1 MSRARSA
8 TALALSVAA
17 VVWTVGAL
25 AQESLFPRPAELEP
39 AVQFWTRVYTEVDT
53 HSGFIHDD
61 LRLDIVYETIKVA
74 EDLSTRE
81 RRRHIEHA
89 IDTYEAI
96 LNRLG
101 SGAREHLSDEEQRV
115 LALFPAGTP
124 NAEFKA
130 AADRVRFQLG
140 QSDRFRT
147 GLVRSGTWKQYIY
160 DVLDKHGLPRELA
173 SLPHVESS
181 FDPTAYSKVGAAGM
195 WQFTRSTGA
204 RYMQIDHVVDE
215 RRDPFLATDA
225 AARLLEDNFSVV
237 QTWPLALTAYNHGLE
252 GMRRAVV
259 QQGTTDIVTIINK
272 YQSRSFQFAS
282 RNYYTAFLAA
292 LDIDTH
298 PERYFPGISVRPP
311 SDTAVVLVP
320 DFVKP
325 RKLADAL
332 NLREGVLQE
341 LNPALMDTVWSG
353 SKYVPKGFRL
363 RVPRATAAVADE
375 LLAALDKGERY
386 ASQVLDNQHR
396 VRGGDTLSEI
406 ATQYHVSLAALMRA
420 NNLSGRETIRV
431 GQVINL
437 PTGAQ
442 GGAPVATLLASND
455 REAPEP
461 EAKPPASAMLPAGAS
476 GTYTVRG
483 GDSIEKIAK
492 RLKMSQQSLLAAN
505 SLSSTDKILAGQTLR
520 VPGNSEIATVGLV
533 AANTPATPPE
543 LVAAAAVA
551 VVAPA
556 TSPFEGPLQEDELE
570 AALTPAVSAD
580 GKPSAPDDAG
590 QGETE
595 GTAENALA
603 STQPELAAD
612 PSDYSVSAGSQ
623 ITVQALETLGHYA
636 DWLNL
641 PTQKLRDLNHIKA
654 REAVVIGQAL
664 TLDFSKVDAPTF
676 EQRRRMYQQQ
686 RQDEFFAA
694 YQIED
699 VASHVIKPGESLW
712 VLAERTYKVP
722 VWLLRQYNPD
732 LNLDRV
738 TPGIVVKFPKLRAVD
753 SDSAAGASATT
764 PQTVADRSN

>member
-461 EAKPPASAMLPAGAS
+461 EAKPPASAVLPAGAS

-641 PTQKLRDLNHIKA
+641 PTQKLRDLNHIRA

-738 TPGIVVKFPKLRAVD
+738 MPGVVVKFPKLRMVD
-753 SDSAAGASATT
+753 SDSAAQPAPATV
-764 PQTVADRSN
+764 QTIADRAN

>member
-8 TALALSVAA
+8 TALTLTVAA

>member
-1 MSRARSA
+1 L
-8 TALALSVAA
+8 TVAA

>member
-1 MSRARSA
+1 
-8 TALALSVAA
+8 LSVAA

-461 EAKPPASAMLPAGAS
+461 EAKPPASAVLPAGAS

-738 TPGIVVKFPKLRAVD
+738 MPGVVVKFPKLRMVD
-753 SDSAAGASATT
+753 SDSAAQPAPATV
-764 PQTVADRSN
+764 QTIADRAN

>member
-461 EAKPPASAMLPAGAS
+461 EAKPPASAVLPAGAS

-738 TPGIVVKFPKLRAVD
+738 MPGVVVKFPKLRMVD
-753 SDSAAGASATT
+753 SDSAAQPAPATV
-764 PQTVADRSN
+764 QTIADRAN

>member
-1 MSRARSA
+1 L
-8 TALALSVAA
+8 TVAA

-25 AQESLFPRPAELEP
+25 AQESLFPRPAQLEP

-96 LNRLG
+96 LNKLG
-101 SGAREHLSDEEQRV
+101 SGTREHLSDEEQRV

>member
-1 MSRARSA
+1 
-8 TALALSVAA
+8 LSVAA

-96 LNRLG
+96 LNKLG
-101 SGAREHLSDEEQRV
+101 SGTREHLSDEEQRV
-115 LALFPAGTP
+115 LALFPDVTS

-461 EAKPPASAMLPAGAS
+461 EAKPPASAVLPAGAS

>member
-8 TALALSVAA
+8 TALTLTVAA
-17 VVWTVGAL
+17 VVWTVVAL

-39 AVQFWTRVYTEVDT
+39 AVQFWTRVYTDVDT

-437 PTGAQ
+437 PTGAK

-603 STQPELAAD
+603 STQPEIAAD